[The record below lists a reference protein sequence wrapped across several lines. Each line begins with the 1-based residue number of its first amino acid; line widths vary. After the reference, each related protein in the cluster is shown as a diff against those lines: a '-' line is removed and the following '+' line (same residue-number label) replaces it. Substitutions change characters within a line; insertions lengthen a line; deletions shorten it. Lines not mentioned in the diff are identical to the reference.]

1 MSRKH
6 SFVITLSNNKTERA
20 GIDYLISLNQGFFQV
35 DRELKKQILSALNL
49 DARYSRTF
57 DMVYV
62 PNIAAKMLT
71 ENSIE
76 VNLEEMIILELK
88 TTQKYL
94 PDLPTGFFFGAT
106 ENEFELAKKLRDKFR
121 FCFISLH
128 KESLSHMLLTLTELE
143 KIIKNRR
150 IQYQVNL

>member
-20 GIDYLISLNQGFFQV
+20 GIDFLISLNQGFFQV
-35 DRELKKQILSALNL
+35 NREQKKQILSALNL
-49 DARYSRTF
+49 DTRYSRTF
-57 DMVYV
+57 DMVFV
-62 PNIAAKMLT
+62 PNIAARNLT
-71 ENSIE
+71 GKSIE
-76 VNLEEMIILELK
+76 VNLDEMIILELK

-94 PDLPTGFFFGAT
+94 PDLPSGFFFGAT
-106 ENEFELAKKLRDKFR
+106 ENEFKLAKQLKDKFR

-128 KESLSHMLLTLTELE
+128 KESLNHALLTLTELE

-150 IQYQVNL
+150 IQYQINL